1 MSNTLPNCP
10 KCDSEYVYQD
20 QSLLICPECS
30 YEWDPIE
37 IAAEETITVKDAN
50 GALLSDGD
58 KVTVVKDLKIKASSQ
73 VIKIGT
79 KALVRRVMDKK
90 DHELDCKVDGVGEMM
105 VTAKFV
111 KKA

>member
-1 MSNTLPNCP
+1 MSDTLPPCP
-10 KCDSEYVYQD
+10 KCESEYVYQD

-30 YEWDPIE
+30 YEWNP
-37 IAAEETITVKDAN
+37 EEPDEDAFVIKDFN
-50 GALLSDGD
+50 GAILADGD
-58 KVTVVKDLKIKASSQ
+58 KVTVIKDLKIKGSSQ

-79 KALVRRVMDKK
+79 KATVRRVLDKK

>member
-1 MSNTLPNCP
+1 MCALEWN
-10 KCDSEYVYQD
+10 
-20 QSLLICPECS
+20 PE
-30 YEWDPIE
+30 EL
-37 IAAEETITVKDAN
+37 ANEEAIHVKDAN
-50 GALLSDGD
+50 GTLLADGD
-58 KVTVVKDLKIKASSQ
+58 KVTVIKDLKIKGSSQ

-79 KALVRRVMDKK
+79 KALVRRVLDKK

>member
-1 MSNTLPNCP
+1 MSLPPCPNCQ
-10 KCDSEYVYQD
+10 SEYVYQD
-20 QSLLICPECS
+20 QDQLICPECAH
-30 YEWDPIE
+30 EWNPTE
-37 IAAEETITVKDAN
+37 VAEENEIKVKDAN
-50 GALLSDGD
+50 GALLADGD
-58 KVTVVKDLKIKASSQ
+58 KVTVIKDLKIKASSQ

-79 KALVRRVMDKK
+79 KALVRRVLDKK

>member
-1 MSNTLPNCP
+1 MSLPPCP
-10 KCDSEYVYQD
+10 QCQSEYVYQD
-20 QSLLICPECS
+20 QAQLVCPECG
-30 YEWDPIE
+30 YEWNPAQVAEDE
-37 IAAEETITVKDAN
+37 AIAVKDAN
-50 GALLSDGD
+50 GALLADGD
-58 KVTVVKDLKIKASSQ
+58 KVTVIKDLKIKGSSQ

-79 KALVRRVMDKK
+79 KALVRRVLDKK

>member
-1 MSNTLPNCP
+1 MSLPPCP
-10 KCDSEYVYQD
+10 SCQSEYVYQD
-20 QSLLICPECS
+20 QEQLICPECGH
-30 YEWDPIE
+30 EWNPE
-37 IAAEETITVKDAN
+37 EKAAEEAINVKDAN
-50 GALLSDGD
+50 GALLADGD
-58 KVTVVKDLKIKASSQ
+58 KVTVVKDLKIKGSSQ

-79 KALVRRVMDKK
+79 KALVRRVLDKK

>member
-1 MSNTLPNCP
+1 MIPNCP

-20 QSLLICPECS
+20 QALFICPECS
-30 YEWDPIE
+30 YEWNPAELEEEEE
-37 IAAEETITVKDAN
+37 IKVKDAN
-50 GALLSDGD
+50 GALLADGD

-79 KALVRRVMDKK
+79 KAVVRRVLDKK